1 MPKPSDRVAAWLRS
15 GAMLM
20 LAPALT
26 LGAACSPP
34 GLNDTDP
41 TDGAQVAPD
50 TPVPSRGHHSE
61 ETPPDHPEDADAV
74 VVAVPSSQWQ
84 RMVKAG
90 MWRPGCPATRSDL
103 RRVEVNHHR
112 FDGTV
117 TRGVLVV
124 NRDVAQTVAEIFTRL
139 YDAGFPIRRM
149 VPVERY
155 DGDANASL
163 SADNTSAYNC
173 RRPDQIN
180 APPLASPHANG
191 RAIDINPR
199 ENPWRDLRCDC
210 WFPTSRTAP
219 REPGPGVILKGGLV
233 WRLFTREDWVWQ
245 NIDVPDYMH
254 FDTGYPSR
262 PYQPPQ
268 RADDAVA
275 ATDQ

>member
-1 MPKPSDRVAAWLRS
+1 MPKPDERFAARLRTGS
-15 GAMLM
+15 MLI
-20 LAPALT
+20 LAATLT
-26 LGAACSPP
+26 LGSACSPSVLEDPDQTKDAQAEPDPADYGRDHHP
-34 GLNDTDP
+34 GD
-41 TDGAQVAPD
+41 
-50 TPVPSRGHHSE
+50 
-61 ETPPDHPEDADAV
+61 TPPDHPEGADAV
-74 VVAVPSSQWQ
+74 LTTVPSSQWQ
-84 RMVKAG
+84 QMVEAG
-90 MWRPGCPATRSDL
+90 MWRPGCPATRTDL

-117 TRGVLVV
+117 ARGVLVV
-124 NRDVAQTVAEIFTRL
+124 NRDVAPTVADIFTRL

-163 SADNTSAYNC
+163 AADNTSAYNC

-180 APPLASPHANG
+180 APPKASPHANG

-210 WFPTSRTAP
+210 WFPTARTAP

-262 PYQPPQ
+262 PYTPTPGI
-268 RADDAVA
+268 DDTA
-275 ATDQ
+275 AAID